1 MARPHGRGYIRET
14 DYWHI
19 GTEDARGRDGYTA
32 REAAQ
37 RYNDHRHPAF
47 TTQQPADVVNWRSAA
62 LDTSVYTQE
71 GITLPGGYE
80 ATASTSA
87 RQPGDVVF
95 YNGRPFITNGGELFG
110 ISGFGGSFSA
120 DPVPAFTRDVL
131 AYPVAQI
138 AQTVALPVA
147 DAVDN
152 FMRTNLSF
160 YIDPANLR
168 VQSADAIAYELSFI
182 GALRFSLAPAAVL
195 TDDPNFAPY
204 AVVRRAAYAAD
215 EAFVSESGVTFDGS
229 TRVNTYAGTPGAG
242 LLSNTAQ
249 ASPGWYTYIS
259 VFEPR
264 KSLQFIEYQMCTAAE
279 AFNNGAAPTEAQTA
293 AYTMMLGNVTL
304 EMHAVQV
311 RAQIT
316 WGT

>member
-47 TTQQPADVVNWRSAA
+47 TTDQLADVVNWRSAA
-62 LDTSVYTQE
+62 LDTSVYSQ
-71 GITLPGGYE
+71 GSVTLPGGYE
-80 ATASTSA
+80 TTAPTLA

-95 YNGRPFITNGGELFG
+95 YKGRPFITNGTELFG

-147 DAVDN
+147 DAVVN

-168 VQSADAIAYELSFI
+168 VQSADPIAYELSFI
-182 GALRFSLAPAAVL
+182 GALRFSSAPADIL
-195 TDDPNFAPY
+195 TGDSNFAPY

-215 EAFVSESGVTFDGS
+215 EAFVSESGVPFDGS
-229 TRVNTYAGTPGAG
+229 TRVNTYAGTPGA
-242 LLSNTAQ
+242 LLGNTGQ
-249 ASPGWYTYIS
+249 SSPGWYTYSS
-259 VFEPR
+259 VFTPN
-264 KSLQFIEYQMCTAAE
+264 KSLQFIEYRMCTAEE
-279 AFNNGAAPTEAQTA
+279 AFSEAAPTAAQTA
-293 AYTMMLGNVTL
+293 AYTTMLGNVTL

>member
-47 TTQQPADVVNWRSAA
+47 TTAQPADVVNWRSAA
-62 LDTSVYTQE
+62 LDTSVYSQ
-71 GITLPGGYE
+71 GSVTLPGGYE
-80 ATASTSA
+80 TTASTSA

-147 DAVDN
+147 GAVDN

-160 YIDPANLR
+160 FLDPANLR

-182 GALRFSLAPAAVL
+182 GALRFGLVPAPVL
-195 TDDPNFAPY
+195 TNDSNFAPY
-204 AVVRRAAYAAD
+204 AVVRRAVYAAN
-215 EAFVSESGVTFDGS
+215 EAFVSESQAPLNGD
-229 TRVNTYAGTPGAG
+229 TRVDTYAGTPGAA
-242 LLSNTAQ
+242 LLSNINQTG
-249 ASPGWYTYIS
+249 PGWYTYSS
-259 VFEPR
+259 VFTPS
-264 KSLQFIEYQMCTAAE
+264 KSLQFIEYRMCTAEE
-279 AFNNGAAPTEAQTA
+279 AFDGAAPTAEQVA
-293 AYTMMLGNVTL
+293 AYDAMLASVTL

-316 WGT
+316 WEG